1 MNKFRVG
8 HGYDVHQLASGRK
21 LIIGGVEIPNDKGSL
36 GHSDADV
43 LLHALCDALLGA
55 AGMEDIGTY
64 FPDNDPKFK
73 DIDSRLIL
81 SQVME
86 MLREKG
92 FFVGNVDATV
102 VLQNPKIKEFI
113 PKIKENLSSLLKI
126 EISDVSVKTTTT
138 EHLGFIGKEEG
149 VAAHAVVLI
158 YQKKKNQL
166 Y

>member
-1 MNKFRVG
+1 VNKFRVG
-8 HGYDVHQLASGRK
+8 YGYDVHQLVNGRK
-21 LIIGGVEIPNDKGSL
+21 LIIGGFHVPHNKGLL

-43 LLHALCDALLGA
+43 LLHAVSDALLGA

-64 FPDNDPKFK
+64 FPNTDPKFK
-73 DIDSRLIL
+73 DIDSRLIV

-86 MLREKG
+86 MVAKKG
-92 FFVGNVDATV
+92 FFVGNLDATV

-126 EISDVSVKTTTT
+126 DITDISVKATTT

-149 VAAHAVVLI
+149 VTASAVVLI
-158 YQKKKNQL
+158 YQK
-166 Y
+166 